1 MFNPRLLRLIF
12 FILTITVSFCP
23 REVMAENNLL
33 QVTSPDW
40 RDQFIYFVMTD
51 RFQNGDKSNDNQ
63 GAGEF
68 NPLDGNF
75 YSGGDLRG
83 IQQRLDYIR
92 RLGATS
98 VWITPPVAN
107 IWYDP
112 AMKMAGYHGY
122 WAENFMKIDS
132 HMGTLNDYQKLS
144 AELHRRGM
152 FLIQDIVVNHTGDFF
167 YYQGAYDPKNPTKNF
182 NFKKGI
188 LPANPTQ
195 YPFTLNDARDPLQR
209 DRAIYH
215 WTPDV
220 TDYNDEVQK
229 QSYQVS
235 GLDDLNTNNP
245 IVRDYLRQS
254 YNYWISTAGVDGF
267 RFDTVPYVDH
277 DFYNDFIYSASSDSP
292 GIAINAQRLGKENFL
307 TFGEVWSNGSPFSD
321 NEEKILASYLG
332 TPQRPELGAALNFP
346 LALDLRAVFAKSA
359 PAAQLSYRL
368 DGLNRHFRGGKA
380 SVNLVDNQ
388 DMARF
393 LSEGSEEGL
402 AQALSVIFTIPGIP
416 LVYAGTEQGFTD
428 TRASMFAAG
437 WGSQG
442 VDHFDTRHRF
452 YRLIQTLADLR
463 RKEPVLR
470 QGILAS
476 LGGEQARAGYLAYRI
491 DASSEHVLAIYNSS
505 DEDTLMAG
513 LETGLGSGQVLRPIF
528 LRNIVINK
536 IQLDDHGRL
545 SLKLPSR
552 AIVILKTT
560 SEKISSYENPSTVSV
575 EGFIKSDFLIH
586 HLPNNT
592 QK

>member
-188 LPANPTQ
+188 LPANA
-195 YPFTLNDARDPLQR
+195 F
-209 DRAIYH
+209 
-215 WTPDV
+215 
-220 TDYNDEVQK
+220 DENV
-229 QSYQVS
+229 
-235 GLDDLNTNNP
+235 
-245 IVRDYLRQS
+245 VR
-254 YNYWISTAGVDGF
+254 
-267 RFDTVPYVDH
+267 
-277 DFYNDFIYSASSDSP
+277 
-292 GIAINAQRLGKENFL
+292 
-307 TFGEVWSNGSPFSD
+307 
-321 NEEKILASYLG
+321 
-332 TPQRPELGAALNFP
+332 
-346 LALDLRAVFAKSA
+346 
-359 PAAQLSYRL
+359 
-368 DGLNRHFRGGKA
+368 
-380 SVNLVDNQ
+380 
-388 DMARF
+388 
-393 LSEGSEEGL
+393 
-402 AQALSVIFTIPGIP
+402 
-416 LVYAGTEQGFTD
+416 
-428 TRASMFAAG
+428 
-437 WGSQG
+437 
-442 VDHFDTRHRF
+442 
-452 YRLIQTLADLR
+452 
-463 RKEPVLR
+463 
-470 QGILAS
+470 
-476 LGGEQARAGYLAYRI
+476 
-491 DASSEHVLAIYNSS
+491 
-505 DEDTLMAG
+505 
-513 LETGLGSGQVLRPIF
+513 
-528 LRNIVINK
+528 
-536 IQLDDHGRL
+536 
-545 SLKLPSR
+545 
-552 AIVILKTT
+552 
-560 SEKISSYENPSTVSV
+560 
-575 EGFIKSDFLIH
+575 
-586 HLPNNT
+586 
-592 QK
+592 